1 MNILWIDW
9 WSKYIGLAKK
19 NIETNFIS
27 PIWYLDNDAGCMF
40 NLAEIIIKEKISK
53 VAIWWPKRQKNTQE
67 LIEKF
72 IKEFKFVYPDI
83 EVKKVDEDYTSVEAA
98 AMTGEFQKA
107 RWKEDV
113 ISAIKILER
122 LS

>member
-1 MNILWIDW
+1 
-9 WSKYIGLAKK
+9 
-19 NIETNFIS
+19 
-27 PIWYLDNDAGCMF
+27 MF

-53 VAIWWPKRQKNTQE
+53 VAIWWPKRQKDTQE
-67 LIEKF
+67 KIDKF

-83 EVKKVDEDYTSVEAA
+83 EVTKVDEDYTSIEAA
-98 AMTGEFQKA
+98 AITWEFKKA

-122 LS
+122 LN